1 MSYDKRFITPRE
13 QNTISSLMLKKGV
26 NDKAISRRFG
36 QFNKVS
42 LFRSFMKGQK
52 IIEETYIKDLIKW
65 LKSL

>member
-13 QNTISSLMLKKGV
+13 KNTISSLMLKKGI
-26 NDKAISRRFG
+26 NDKAISRQFG

-52 IIEETYIKDLIKW
+52 IIEETYIKDLITW

>member
-13 QNTISSLMLKKGV
+13 KNTISSLMLKKGI
-26 NDKAISRRFG
+26 NDKAISRQFG

-52 IIEETYIKDLIKW
+52 IIEETYIKELIKW

>member
-1 MSYDKRFITPRE
+1 MSYDKRFITTRE
-13 QNTISSLMLKKGV
+13 KNTISSLMLKKGI
-26 NDKAISRRFG
+26 NDKAISRQFG

-52 IIEETYIKDLIKW
+52 IIEETYIKDLITW